1 MELKFDVRVE
11 DGLLVAVCE
20 EPHMATHGRTMEE
33 LINMVR
39 ELIACHFDEGDAR
52 RGAKPRFILHEE
64 TALAYG

>member
-11 DGLLVAVCE
+11 DGLLVAVCD

-52 RGAKPRFILHEE
+52 REAKPRFILHEE